1 MTKQDKA
8 TEIYQAFADGL
19 KIQVEQ
25 EGKAL
30 EIEAVKFDG
39 VKIWGY
45 SKSPQASTDGK
56 EGFRKLDITELPTWS
71 FQKKLI
77 GAGTSEETQPA

>member
-45 SKSPQASTDGK
+45 SKAQATAEGK
-56 EGFRKLDITELPTWS
+56 ERFGKLDITELPTWA

-77 GAGTSEETQPA
+77 GAGTSEETQNP

>member
-8 TEIYQAFADGL
+8 NEIYQAFADGF

-30 EIEAVKFDG
+30 EIEAVTFDG
-39 VKIWGY
+39 ANIWGFA
-45 SKSPQASTDGK
+45 KSAPNAEGK
-56 EGFRKLDITELPTWS
+56 ERFGKLDITELPTWAY
-71 FQKKLI
+71 QKRLI
-77 GAGTSEETQPA
+77 GAATAEETQVV